1 MPDAAS
7 PVPPP
12 ATPRPER
19 LVEQHAT
26 PPVPALPLPPTPTP
40 RPRTDRVEAANHT
53 LNLRR

>member
-7 PVPPP
+7 PIPPP

-26 PPVPALPLPPTPTP
+26 PPVPPAPLPPTPSP
-40 RPRTDRVEAANHT
+40 RPRTDRVNPSDST
-53 LNLRR
+53 LDLRR